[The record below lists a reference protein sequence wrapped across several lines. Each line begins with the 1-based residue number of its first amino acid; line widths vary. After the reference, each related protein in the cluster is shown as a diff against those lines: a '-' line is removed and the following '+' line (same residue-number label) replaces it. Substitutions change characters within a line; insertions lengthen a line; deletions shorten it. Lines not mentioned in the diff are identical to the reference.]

1 VIIRRYLASQLL
13 VSALAVTALLTFI
26 LMGGRVIKY
35 FGMAAQGKL
44 DVELLSA
51 VLLYRLP
58 GFLELIIPLGMFIA
72 VLLVFGRLYVDN
84 EMSILSSSG
93 VSRWQLTGFL
103 VPSVFAVTA
112 LVAFFSLYITPHG
125 NYASEALFAAQAQ
138 RNTFDMVRPGQF
150 QQVNGRMLYAR
161 AMNQDHTQLL
171 DVMMY
176 EERQQKDGRLQ
187 RALVMA
193 KSARRYHDA
202 KTGVSYI
209 ELVDGDRYE
218 LNPGSPDYSRLMFRD
233 YRMRVQ
239 AAEAVTKITRAR
251 TLPTEILYSQHLGK
265 NLLATG
271 EWLWRLS
278 MPLLVPIAA
287 LLALPLSRVNPRQ
300 GRFLKLFPALL
311 LYISY
316 IILIAAAR
324 NAIEKGKLEQGA
336 LWGVH
341 LGYFGLGLVLLGW
354 EDIGLRFRRWRQ
366 APQGGTT

>member
-1 VIIRRYLASQLL
+1 MIIRRYLASQLL

-58 GFLELIIPLGMFIA
+58 GFLELIIPLGMFIS

-103 VPSVFAVTA
+103 MPSVLAVTA
-112 LVAFFSLYITPHG
+112 LVACFSLYITPHG

-161 AMNQDHTQLL
+161 SMNEDHTQLL

-176 EERQQKDGRLQ
+176 EERQKKDGGMQ

-193 KSARRYHDA
+193 KSARRYHEA
-202 KTGVSYI
+202 KTGLSYI

-218 LNPGSPDYSRLMFRD
+218 LSPGSPAYSRLTFRD

-239 AAEAVTKITRAR
+239 AAEAVAEITRAR
-251 TLPTEILYSQHLGK
+251 TLPMATLYGQHLDR

-324 NAIEKGKLEQGA
+324 NAIEKGKLGQGA

-354 EDIGLRFRRWRQ
+354 EDIGLRLRRWRQ
-366 APQGGTT
+366 APQEVSS